1 MRFSL
6 IPREMKF
13 FDMFDEFAATL
24 VQAAKKFHE
33 MVTVFDKLE
42 IRSHEMKRD
51 EDACDASV
59 EKIIKA
65 LDRTFITPFDREDIH
80 TLATS
85 MDDIM
90 DNMEKTAYR
99 LEVFRIDRP
108 TPEAVELARII
119 RESCNRVEAA
129 IKLLRDLRNS
139 EKIHTLLREIGQL
152 ENDADKV
159 YRKADAA
166 LFANL
171 LTSGHMTPAPGAHE
185 ATPVDVLML
194 IKWREIYEWL
204 EETVD
209 ACKTVANVISE
220 IVIKGT

>member
-6 IPREMKF
+6 LPREMKF
-13 FDMFDEFAATL
+13 FDMFDEFGATITS
-24 VQAAKKFHE
+24 AGKKFHE
-33 MVTVFDKLE
+33 MVTTFDRLE
-42 IRSHEMKRD
+42 IRSHELKRD

-85 MDDIM
+85 IDDIM
-90 DNMEKTAYR
+90 DNMEKTSYR
-99 LEVFRIDRP
+99 LDVFKIDKP
-108 TPEAVELARII
+108 TPEAVELSRII
-119 RESCNRVEAA
+119 KECCGRVEQALR
-129 IKLLRDLRNS
+129 LLRDMRNS

-166 LFANL
+166 LFAHLVATN
-171 LTSGHMTPAPGAHE
+171 GNGAHPIS
-185 ATPVDVLML
+185 TIDVLSL
-194 IKWREIYEWL
+194 IKWREIYAWL

-209 ACKTVANVISE
+209 ACKYVANVISE